1 MPACIDLRKAHLH
14 RQHGDLL
21 AVYTWINGERCLVL
35 IPAFR
40 PKAPWYVVMES
51 AAYQYDDPAYLA
63 RQCVKACEVLGIEPT
78 RANWVRVGTI
88 INEGLPDLYRMPSEP
103 VRESKGWRVSLS
115 GLVDRH
121 RLGGR
126 KTQTKKEA
134 WPQLCPNLGNE
145 FNRIDEVRSCGPV
158 PS

>member
-63 RQCVKACEVLGIEPT
+63 RQCAKACEVLGMEAS
-78 RANWVRVGTI
+78 RANWVRIATI
-88 INEGLPDLYRMPSEP
+88 VNEGLPDLYRMPGEP
-103 VRESKGWRVSLS
+103 QWKHAGKEFGELKVMEDGKQIATEA
-115 GLVDRH
+115 LVIEDV
-121 RLGGR
+121 GA
-126 KTQTKKEA
+126 EY
-134 WPQLCPNLGNE
+134 
-145 FNRIDEVRSCGPV
+145 V
-158 PS
+158 PA